1 MPPAHYIMSL
11 FSTAS
16 TGGISIAFISFV
28 YAVYRN
34 LYKKCQRYS
43 KISKLGERVLVLG
56 ASSGIGRSIARQYA
70 ERGARVCVVGRR
82 DGLLNE
88 VVAECR
94 KSQTKEQK
102 EEDSRIFG
110 IAADFANVDDM
121 VRTRTVI
128 EASKVHKSS
137 STRIFFI
144 ISQFFFFFVE
154 WKGLDT
160 LVVAA
165 GVSAVQPLMMIPGV
179 ATGVDKQATKEGI
192 QRVVDVAAAATQG
205 NYVGPLISAVT
216 FVSFHPTYS

>member
-1 MPPAHYIMSL
+1 MPPAHYIMTL

-94 KSQTKEQK
+94 KSQTNEQK

-144 ISQFFFFFVE
+144 ISYF
-154 WKGLDT
+154 L
-160 LVVAA
+160 
-165 GVSAVQPLMMIPGV
+165 
-179 ATGVDKQATKEGI
+179 
-192 QRVVDVAAAATQG
+192 
-205 NYVGPLISAVT
+205 
-216 FVSFHPTYS
+216 